1 MEPDGY
7 QFPQMGKTRVS
18 FLHRPT
24 RRRRVSEAYLLFGK
38 RNTRLFFHPHQCRRH
53 ILAIIE
59 AMLQVRLQQDVVEL
73 LRQVYVAYGN
83 CFSEKRGNL
92 LVLETC
98 DTASDTCDEKLHV

>member
-38 RNTRLFFHPHQCRRH
+38 RNTRLFSSTLMPPAHSCHNRS
-53 ILAIIE
+53 
-59 AMLQVRLQQDVVEL
+59 
-73 LRQVYVAYGN
+73 N
-83 CFSEKRGNL
+83 
-92 LVLETC
+92 
-98 DTASDTCDEKLHV
+98 ASS